1 MFRNNRQILMALALA
16 SCAAVSA
23 LAQTSNTRTTTF
35 PAFGLASTETARINL
50 TNIATASTGGT
61 AASCTGN
68 ASFVN
73 AAGTTIGTATAF
85 TVASG
90 VTSSVSLPFASAGLT
105 GSRGEI
111 RAVVQLTR
119 STTAPAP
126 CSLLISVETFD
137 TSGGITHVLL
147 SGAADIG
154 SDHFHQ

>member
-1 MFRNNRQILMALALA
+1 MFRNNRRILLALALA

-23 LAQTSNTRTTTF
+23 LAQTSSTRTTTF
-35 PAFGLASTETARINL
+35 PPFGLASTETARINL

-61 AASCTGN
+61 AASCTGS

-119 STTAPAP
+119 SSTTPAP
-126 CSLLISVETFD
+126 CSLLISIETFD
-137 TSGGITHVLL
+137 TSGGVTHVYLT
-147 SGAADIG
+147 GTAEIG
-154 SDHFHQ
+154 NDHFRL